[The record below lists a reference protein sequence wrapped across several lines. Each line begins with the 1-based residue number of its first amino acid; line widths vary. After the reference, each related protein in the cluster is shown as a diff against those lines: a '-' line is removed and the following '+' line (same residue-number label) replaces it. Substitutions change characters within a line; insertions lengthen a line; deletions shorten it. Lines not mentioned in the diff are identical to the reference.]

1 MSKTQPIM
9 DLLDRVA
16 ENGAYAPGLWPPEAL
31 NGLLMAERRKG
42 LDNKQRRRLAG
53 FLRSL
58 PIKVDTETADQ
69 AWTATSKLAERYRLT
84 VYDAAYLSNSRS
96 AVSFRSRRWTMTS
109 SEVAVH
115 WASRCWGDET
125 GSGQAENRRAED
137 RARSL
142 HFVQDDLFQATPDC

>member
-84 VYDAAYLSNSRS
+84 AYDAAYLELAQRRKLPLATLDHDLIRS
-96 AVSFRSRRWTMTS
+96 GRALG
-109 SEVAVH
+109 VALL
-115 WASRCWGDET
+115 G
-125 GSGQAENRRAED
+125 
-137 RARSL
+137 
-142 HFVQDDLFQATPDC
+142 

>member
-69 AWTATSKLAERYRLT
+69 AWTATSSWRNAI
-84 VYDAAYLSNSRS
+84 D
-96 AVSFRSRRWTMTS
+96 
-109 SEVAVH
+109 
-115 WASRCWGDET
+115 SRCT
-125 GSGQAENRRAED
+125 TPLTSRTRA
-137 RARSL
+137 A
-142 HFVQDDLFQATPDC
+142 P